1 MTSLPRSD
9 RPSHKARHLCRG
21 APCGRPGAGT
31 RQTITGQ
38 PIHLSRP
45 PFVIPAPAGIHAPF
59 LRLRTPI
66 AIPPTTTTRI
76 PQNPASQSAIPPQAC
91 PVPDPA
97 PDSTAGGG
105 ANHTPLT
112 SPCGTAHRGLI
123 VKPGTSCAGAR
134 SQPTARRQPRHRICS
149 LSPWERVRVRV
160 NKSPLR
166 IRRPNKNRRHCRG
179 DSRIAHGR
187 VAAYPGHPLSTRA
200 EPPKHWYNQT
210 YVRLPHRRPLLSH
223 IRTIPKTCFC
233 KTKIQFAH
241 RDETQPSWRIFD

>member
-1 MTSLPRSD
+1 MASHH
-9 RPSHKARHLCRG
+9 RPANPSF
-21 APCGRPGAGT
+21 
-31 RQTITGQ
+31 
-38 PIHLSRP
+38 RP
-45 PFVIPAPAGIHAPF
+45 PFVIPAPAGIHAPS

-76 PQNPASQSAIPPQAC
+76 P
-91 PVPDPA
+91 
-97 PDSTAGGG
+97 
-105 ANHTPLT
+105 
-112 SPCGTAHRGLI
+112 SPCGTVHRGLI
-123 VKPGTSCAGAR
+123 VKAGTSCAGAR

-187 VAAYPGHPLSTRA
+187 EAANPGHPLSTRA

>member
-1 MTSLPRSD
+1 MSDCYENRLTTRHSGDQKHAPYPDTGPESKWWGNPLAPRPVS
-9 RPSHKARHLCRG
+9 SHRHI
-21 APCGRPGAGT
+21 GT
-31 RQTITGQ
+31 PFRHSG
-38 PIHLSRP
+38 P
-45 PFVIPAPAGIHAPF
+45 PFVIPAPAGIHAPS
-59 LRLRTPI
+59 LRPRTSI

-76 PQNPASQSAIPPQAC
+76 HQNPASQSAIPPQAC

-112 SPCGTAHRGLI
+112 SPCGTVHRGLI
-123 VKPGTSCAGAR
+123 VKAGTSCAGAR

-187 VAAYPGHPLSTRA
+187 EAAIPRTSSVNPCTTT
-200 EPPKHWYNQT
+200 QT
-210 YVRLPHRRPLLSH
+210 LV
-223 IRTIPKTCFC
+223 
-233 KTKIQFAH
+233 
-241 RDETQPSWRIFD
+241 

>member
-1 MTSLPRSD
+1 MGALERGPGK
-9 RPSHKARHLCRG
+9 PS
-21 APCGRPGAGT
+21 
-31 RQTITGQ
+31 
-38 PIHLSRP
+38 
-45 PFVIPAPAGIHAPF
+45 
-59 LRLRTPI
+59 
-66 AIPPTTTTRI
+66 
-76 PQNPASQSAIPPQAC
+76 PASQSILHAPIRHSRAGGNPRTFPPPKNANRDTTNYDHTDTPESGFPIGYPGDVIPL
-91 PVPDPA
+91 PDPA
-97 PDSTAGGG
+97 PDSAAGGG
-105 ANHTPLT
+105 ANHTPFT
-112 SPCGTAHRGLI
+112 SPCGTVHRGLI
-123 VKPGTSCAGAR
+123 VKAGTSCAGAR
-134 SQPTARRQPRHRICS
+134 SQPTDRRQPRHRICS
-149 LSPWERVRVRV
+149 LSPWERVRVRA

-187 VAAYPGHPLSTRA
+187 EAANPGHPLSTRA